1 MDAVEFLKEKR
12 RMCKTIRAH
21 SDCDKCGLVKE
32 SSDDCDTRCF
42 VFPEEAVAVVENW
55 AKEHPAKTKQSEFLK
70 MFPNAALFSFGTTD
84 ICDICPAKVDDT
96 LECDYSQSCGCYDC
110 KRKYWL
116 AEVE

>member
-55 AKEHPAKTKQSEFLK
+55 AKEHPAITREIKFLE
-70 MFPNAALFSFGTTD
+70 MFPNAPISHNV
-84 ICDICPAKVDDT
+84 IDICPSKVDVLQKCPKVTPDT
-96 LECDYSQSCGCYDC
+96 MNMCEFC
-110 KRKYWL
+110 KRTYWL
-116 AEVE
+116 AEVD